1 MSEFQLKPARN
12 QAPLLCD
19 PYDSWI
25 TPDGDAKAGF
35 YRQADGIVI
44 RFYSEADFA
53 INLTALTVTCWP
65 ALDVD
70 EALPANLF
78 TNAITPMLS
87 NYQGGLNL
95 HGSAV
100 AGEAG
105 ALAFL
110 GQSRSG
116 KTTLAGAFAS
126 EGFGFL
132 TEDVVDLQSEE
143 GGYLVQPKRAELRL
157 FADSAAHLFS
167 TDMQAPDDE
176 AKRAVG
182 LPASVKTAANAATL
196 HAIFLLGDGSAQATT
211 IQPIDAHQALTQLLQ
226 HSFILDVEDKA
237 LLKAHFAAL
246 ADLADAVP
254 CYALDYPREF
264 AELPRVIEAVKAQIE
279 RRLQCK

>member
-1 MSEFQLKPARN
+1 MSEFQLQPARD
-12 QAPLLCD
+12 QTPLPCD

-35 YRQADGIVI
+35 YRQSDGILI
-44 RFYSEADFA
+44 RFYGEADFA
-53 INLTALTVTCWP
+53 IDLAATTVTCWP

-70 EALPANLF
+70 AALPGNLF

-116 KTTLAGAFAS
+116 KTTLAGAFS
-126 EGFGFL
+126 TGGFGLL
-132 TEDVVDLQSEE
+132 TEDVVDLQS
-143 GGYLVQPKRAELRL
+143 GGRAYRVQPKRAELRL
-157 FADSAAHLFS
+157 FADSAAHLFG
-167 TDMQAPDDE
+167 TDMPGLDDE
-176 AKRAVG
+176 AKQAVT
-182 LPASVKTAANAATL
+182 LPASLKTAANAAPL

-237 LLKAHFAAL
+237 RLKAHFAAL

-279 RRLQCK
+279 RRL